1 MRRRGSPSVFFFFSP
16 QGSGIHPFFV
26 ALTNPSSRILVAHI
40 RSSCP
45 TAAPPTQRPESM
57 HQQNKRSALS
67 FFPIIQDSS
76 DACISLCQSVQSLLR
91 TKFQTPLRHKLQIPT
106 RDHYPIILS
115 TIFLQFLFLIFF
127 YTKIFFQ
134 LPLQFSLS
142 YDHISH
148 PIHTSKWHNTH
159 ASSLVRVNAVL
170 PAVLGR
176 FGAFYEFRCGKTQRV
191 LKKIFSAE
199 KVFQQLKK
207 KSAIWKFKR
216 VFQISEKTLQKK
228 KSLIFFSAAEK
239 VFQEYQ
245 IPFHPSWWFCL
256 IDYFSV
262 KFGC

>member
-1 MRRRGSPSVFFFFSP
+1 MFPRKPRTNLVPSSKGVDFVFLVLHFYFLHQLNQSSSRQEWGRLGPKCSIFHYAYRSKSSNIHRPVLVSTITKKTNVEKARFAERVFFFSP
-16 QGSGIHPFFV
+16 QGSGIPPFFV

-148 PIHTSKWHNTH
+148 PIHTSK
-159 ASSLVRVNAVL
+159 
-170 PAVLGR
+170 
-176 FGAFYEFRCGKTQRV
+176 
-191 LKKIFSAE
+191 
-199 KVFQQLKK
+199 
-207 KSAIWKFKR
+207 
-216 VFQISEKTLQKK
+216 
-228 KSLIFFSAAEK
+228 
-239 VFQEYQ
+239 
-245 IPFHPSWWFCL
+245 
-256 IDYFSV
+256 
-262 KFGC
+262 